1 MKYTYVDQSDDQAID
16 LAFNK
21 KRADD
26 RKEWIN
32 NYVDGDLVDHSQP
45 EVSYKDFI
53 NKELVLFSKANVVRA
68 IPSIMDG
75 FKPSQRKVLFG
86 CFKRKLKSDIKV
98 AQLVGYVSE
107 HAAYH
112 HGEMSLSETIVGMAQ
127 DFVGSNNVNL
137 LVPQGQ
143 FGTRLQGG
151 KDAAATRY
159 IYTRLAPV

>member
-1 MKYTYVDQSDDQAID
+1 EAKEYFSALEAHKLSYRYDGPEDDVAID

-26 RKEWIN
+26 RKGWIN
-32 NYVDGDLVDHSQP
+32 SYEEGSLVDHTQH

-68 IPSIMDG
+68 IPSVVDG

-86 CFKRKLKSDIKV
+86 CFKRKLKNDVKV

-112 HGEMSLSETIVGMAQ
+112 HG
-127 DFVGSNNVNL
+127 D
-137 LVPQGQ
+137 LV
-143 FGTRLQGG
+143 FLEV
-151 KDAAATRY
+151 
-159 IYTRLAPV
+159 IS